1 MMLRRNNLA
10 MLAAAAFAPRSLQA
24 QQAKKIPIVGYLHPG
39 LQALGSASME
49 ALRRDMTKQGFVE
62 GQTVHIEER
71 WGEGKPER
79 LQQGARDLVAQSP
92 DVIVA
97 VARPSI
103 EAILALSHTVPIVIA
118 DLENDPVTMGW
129 AESIGRPGKNVT
141 GMILDA
147 PAICGKWLQQIS
159 EMVPN
164 LRRVGVLWDVSTGT
178 HQRDAFIKAAP
189 AASIETTL
197 LEYRGSTTIDSFVE
211 ASLQPDMQ
219 ALILL
224 GSPLVYQSGKPIAD
238 VLTRR
243 RLPGISP
250 FRTFPANGGL
260 VSYGPD
266 IFALY
271 RRVVPFVTKLLRGAR
286 ASELPFEEP
295 TKFEF
300 VVNLKAAKTLG
311 LVVPASLLARADEVI
326 E

>member
-1 MMLRRNNLA
+1 MMLRRTKMA
-10 MLAAAAFAPRSLQA
+10 MLAGAVFAPWSLQA

-39 LQALGSASME
+39 LQALGSATME
-49 ALRRDMTKQGFVE
+49 ALRRDMKKQGFVD

-103 EAILALSHTVPIVIA
+103 EAVLALSDTVPIVIA
-118 DLENDPVTMGW
+118 DLENDPVAMGW
-129 AESIGRPGKNVT
+129 AESVARPGKNVT

-147 PAICGKWLQQIS
+147 PAICGKWLQQLS
-159 EMVPN
+159 ELVPN
-164 LRRVGVLWDVSTGT
+164 LHKAGELWDVSTGT
-178 HQRDAFIKAAP
+178 HQRDAFTKAAT
-189 AASIETTL
+189 AATIETSL
-197 LEYRGSTTIDSFVE
+197 IEYHGPATIDSVVD
-211 ASLQPDMQ
+211 AGLKPDMQ
-219 ALILL
+219 ALFLL
-224 GSPLVYQSGKPIAD
+224 GSPLVYQSGARIAD
-238 VLTRR
+238 VLTRH

-250 FRTFPANGGL
+250 FRTFADNGGL

-266 IFALY
+266 ILALY
-271 RRVVPFVTKLLRGAR
+271 RRVVPFVVKLLRGVR
-286 ASELPFEEP
+286 PSELPFEEP

-300 VVNLKAAKTLG
+300 VINLKAAKALG
-311 LVVPASLLARADEVI
+311 LTVSPNLLASADEVI